1 MGKHEIRLRRQRM
14 SARGSD
20 RFRNYNA
27 VLKQHSDEK
36 RIKQITRIF
45 TFFLLIALIIVIFMV
60 ITRWEENQNVKP
72 KSKINT
78 TVLCVT

>member
-20 RFRNYNA
+20 RYRNYNA
-27 VLKQHSDEK
+27 VLKQHGNEK

-45 TFFLLIALIIVIFMV
+45 TFFLLIAVIIIILIA
-60 ITRWEENQNVKP
+60 ITTLGEKAKP
-72 KSKINT
+72 
-78 TVLCVT
+78 

>member
-20 RFRNYNA
+20 RYRNYNA
-27 VLKQHSDEK
+27 VLKQHGNEK

-45 TFFLLIALIIVIFMV
+45 TFFLLIALIVIIFLA
-60 ITRWEENQNVKP
+60 ITRWEKKTN
-72 KSKINT
+72 
-78 TVLCVT
+78 

>member
-20 RFRNYNA
+20 RYRNYNA
-27 VLKQHSDEK
+27 VLKQHSNEK

-45 TFFLLIALIIVIFMV
+45 TFFLLIAVVIIIFMIV
-60 ITRWEENQNVKP
+60 TRWEKKQNAKP
-72 KSKINT
+72 QSKTNT
-78 TVLCVT
+78 TVLHVT

>member
-27 VLKQHSDEK
+27 VLKQHGEEK

-45 TFFLLIALIIVIFMV
+45 TFFLLIALIVIIFIA
-60 ITRWEENQNVKP
+60 ITRWESKQSIKP
-72 KSKINT
+72 QSKINT
-78 TVLCVT
+78 TTLCVT

>member
-20 RFRNYNA
+20 RYRNYNA
-27 VLKQHSDEK
+27 VLKQHSNEK

-45 TFFLLIALIIVIFMV
+45 TFFLLIAVVIIIFMIV
-60 ITRWEENQNVKP
+60 TRWEKKQSAKP
-72 KSKINT
+72 QSKINT
-78 TVLCVT
+78 STLLVT

>member
-14 SARGSD
+14 STRGSD

-27 VLKQHSDEK
+27 VLKQHGSEK

-45 TFFLLIALIIVIFMV
+45 TFFLLIALIVIIFMA
-60 ITRWEENQNVKP
+60 ITRWEKKQSVKP
-72 KSKINT
+72 QSKVNT
-78 TVLCVT
+78 TLLSVT

>member
-20 RFRNYNA
+20 RYRNYNA
-27 VLKQHSDEK
+27 VLKQHGTEK

-45 TFFLLIALIIVIFMV
+45 TFFLLIALIVIIFLA
-60 ITRWEENQNVKP
+60 ITRWEKKQTKP
-72 KSKINT
+72 QSKINT
-78 TVLCVT
+78 PALTVT

>member
-45 TFFLLIALIIVIFMV
+45 TFFLLIALIIVIFIA